1 MNGFTKAVYVL
12 KSHHTLCL
20 DPCGGKPVM
29 IKELSL
35 RTGELELEADRRCV
49 LQPWADES
57 SKEDLDVALYPDM
70 PNG

>member
-1 MNGFTKAVYVL
+1 
-12 KSHHTLCL
+12 
-20 DPCGGKPVM
+20 M